1 MTRGSTISFKN
12 KQSKGGEDIIKETM
26 ADSFPEFMNDLIP
39 QTEDTQKSKI
49 SKNLS
54 ETRLIIVA
62 PQNCNN
68 KESSK
73 TNKKSETKQKQ
84 KQKTEI
90 KTIQK

>member
-1 MTRGSTISFKN
+1 
-12 KQSKGGEDIIKETM
+12 M
-26 ADSFPEFMNDLIP
+26 ADNFLEFMNDLIP

-49 SKNLS
+49 NKNLS

-62 PQNCNN
+62 LQNCND

-73 TNKKSETKQKQ
+73 TKNKNKHKKHQNQ
-84 KQKTEI
+84 NQKTEI